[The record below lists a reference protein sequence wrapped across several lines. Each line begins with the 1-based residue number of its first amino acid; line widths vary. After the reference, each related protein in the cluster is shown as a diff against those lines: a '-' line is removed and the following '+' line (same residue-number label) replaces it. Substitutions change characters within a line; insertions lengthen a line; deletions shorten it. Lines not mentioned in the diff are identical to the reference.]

1 MTNFYGH
8 FAIENIMVKG
18 DEIEKKK
25 KTNQM
30 LLLFAAQ
37 PRFSMTLGKRLF
49 EIISGKGEN
58 ADYQSFLL
66 FQQSFLPYQRKI
78 LQFEPH

>member
-8 FAIENIMVKG
+8 FAIENMVKG
-18 DEIEKKK
+18 DESEKK

-58 ADYQSFLL
+58 ADYQYFLL

-78 LQFEPH
+78 VQFEPH